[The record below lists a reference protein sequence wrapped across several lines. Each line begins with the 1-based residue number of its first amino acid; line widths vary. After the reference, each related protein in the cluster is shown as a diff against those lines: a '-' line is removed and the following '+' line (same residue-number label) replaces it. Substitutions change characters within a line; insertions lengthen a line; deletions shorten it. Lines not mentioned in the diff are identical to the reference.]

1 MKSGSLTLV
10 PTGGLAN
17 RMRCIAS
24 AYCLCKQSNTILNV
38 IWFRDKGLNA
48 RFCDIFYPIN
58 EIGISIR
65 ESRSFDFIINDRP
78 RRHNLFIPR
87 FSQKL
92 LYGDNRIYET
102 DVDRLN
108 AEKFNFSSWIQKG
121 KCYMS
126 SWSEF
131 GKVPTT
137 IYSQMFMPVQE
148 VEKRVLE
155 IVSNFALN
163 TVGLHIRRTD
173 HIHSIRNSPTELFIR
188 AAEREIENDHTL
200 KIFLAT
206 DDSMVKRQL
215 CSIFGDRVITAEETL
230 GRDTLPGIM
239 AALVDMWALSN
250 TRMIYGSMHSS
261 FSEMASRLGN
271 IELKVL
277 RIE

>member
-1 MKSGSLTLV
+1 
-10 PTGGLAN
+10 
-17 RMRCIAS
+17 
-24 AYCLCKQSNTILNV
+24 
-38 IWFRDKGLNA
+38 
-48 RFCDIFYPIN
+48 
-58 EIGISIR
+58 
-65 ESRSFDFIINDRP
+65 
-78 RRHNLFIPR
+78 
-87 FSQKL
+87 
-92 LYGDNRIYET
+92 
-102 DVDRLN
+102 
-108 AEKFNFSSWIQKG
+108 
-121 KCYMS
+121 
-126 SWSEF
+126 
-131 GKVPTT
+131 
-137 IYSQMFMPVQE
+137 MFMPVQE

-188 AAEREIENDHTL
+188 AVEREIENDHTL

-239 AALVDMWALSN
+239 AALVDMWTLSN

-261 FSEMASRLGN
+261 FSEMASWLGN